1 LRPSP
6 AESRQEE
13 TSCKQPANRR
23 GKSAAVRLLLVA
35 CSLLLSVCSQA
46 QDVAASRQTDLRE
59 LLRKLHTTARL
70 LQTTA
75 HPDDED
81 GGMLTLESRG
91 KGASVMLLTFTRG
104 EGGQNRMGSNLLDE
118 LGVLRTLELLAA
130 DRYYGV
136 EQRFTRVADF
146 GFSKNPEQAFQ
157 KWHGHEA
164 ALEDMVRVIRT
175 FRPDVVAS
183 RYQGTAQDGH
193 GQHSAAGI
201 LTREAFH
208 AAADPQRFPEQI
220 KAGLPPWQAR
230 KLYVGNVHP
239 PENFTLV
246 LDTTAADPL
255 LGTSYLQY
263 AWQGLRHQLS
273 QGAGTWQ
280 ISPERHL
287 SYYRLLES
295 ELPGRTPTTETQRHR
310 EQPEIREQDFFDGI
324 DTSLPGL
331 ASRMGKE
338 EATVPFLRP
347 ALLELQAAIQQ
358 ATEAVETGSAEAGT
372 PLLAG
377 LKITGDVI
385 GRIEHSHLSPESK
398 ADLLVTLRTKQDQ
411 LQQAANLALGV
422 DLQATVE
429 AEPAPSPERA
439 FVAVP
444 GESFTLLATFSN
456 RGTQAITPLHIGLD
470 LPPGWRAQRVLES
483 SNGRASAPGTVR
495 AGGETSV
502 KFRVQVPANA
512 EITRP
517 YWHRTNPESDTIY
530 TLDQPQFA
538 TLPFP
543 PPAVRVHAEYKLRGE
558 LGRIAANAAVAYR
571 DTDGELHEMPLAVE
585 RAFSVAL
592 QPATQIVPLLAKY
605 GFVLCTTI
613 QKNFSGAANPEVRLQ
628 LPAGWRAEPGIARLR
643 MTAES
648 RQATVD
654 FHVVPGAL
662 QPGPAQINAIVEYD
676 GSVYKAGYTVVSRPD
691 LGAFFYSQPASQRV
705 SVVEVN
711 VPSGL
716 RVGYVAGAGDEIP
729 TVLRQTGINVATI
742 SPQELATGD
751 LRRFDT
757 IVVGIRAYDTRP
769 EVRQYNSRLLDYV
782 AAGGTLLVQYNS
794 GMEGF
799 NAGNFT
805 PYPAKLGRGR
815 VSLEQAP
822 VEILNP
828 QQPIFQFPNRIT
840 PADFAGWVQER
851 GLYFMSEWDP
861 HFEPLLAAHDP
872 GEPPLQGGLLY
883 ARYGKGVYV
892 YTGYSFFRQ
901 LPAGVPGAIR
911 LFVNLV
917 SGQWP
922 VVSNPPTAQ
931 HQGGGWGTYV
941 MGRTESLE
949 RIGAEITPVH
959 GAF

>member
-1 LRPSP
+1 
-6 AESRQEE
+6 
-13 TSCKQPANRR
+13 
-23 GKSAAVRLLLVA
+23 
-35 CSLLLSVCSQA
+35 LLLSVFSQA
-46 QDVAASRQTDLRE
+46 QDAAASRQTDLRE

-91 KGASVMLLTFTRG
+91 KGASVMLLTLTRG

-146 GFSKNPEQAFQ
+146 GFSKNPEEAFQ

-220 KAGLPPWQAR
+220 EAGLQPWQAR
-230 KLYVGNVHP
+230 KLYIGNVHP
-239 PENFTLV
+239 PEDFTLV
-246 LDTTAADPL
+246 LDTAAADPL

-273 QGAGTWQ
+273 QGAGAWQ

-287 SYYRLLES
+287 SYYRLVES
-295 ELPGRTPTTETQRHR
+295 ELSGRTPGTETQRHR
-310 EQPEIREQDFFDGI
+310 GQPEISEQDFFDGI

-331 ASRMGKE
+331 ASRLGEE
-338 EATVPFLRP
+338 EAAVPFLRP
-347 ALLELQAAIQQ
+347 ALLKLQAAIQQ
-358 ATEAVETGSAEAGT
+358 ATDAVETGSAEAGT

-377 LKITGDVI
+377 LRLNDKLI
-385 GRIEHSHLSPESK
+385 GKIEHSRFSPESK
-398 ADLLVTLRTKQDQ
+398 ADLLVNLRTKQEQ

-422 DLQATVE
+422 TLRAMVE
-429 AEPAPSPERA
+429 AGPAASPEQA

-456 RGTQAITPLHIGLD
+456 GGTQAITLPYIGLN
-470 LPPGWRAQRVLES
+470 LPPGWRAQRMPES
-483 SNGRASAPGTVR
+483 STGSVEAPGTVR
-495 AGGETSV
+495 AGGEIGV
-502 KFRVQVPANA
+502 RFRVQVPANA

-517 YWHRTNPESDTIY
+517 YWRRANPESDTIY

-543 PPAVRVHAEYKLRGE
+543 PPAVRVHAEYKLKGE
-558 LGRIAANAAVAYR
+558 PGRITANPEVAYR
-571 DTDGELHEMPLAVE
+571 DADGELHEMPLSVE
-585 RAFSVAL
+585 PAFSVEL
-592 QPATQIVPLLAKY
+592 HPATQIVPLSAKD
-605 GFVLCTTI
+605 GFVVHTTI
-613 QKNFSGAANPEVRLQ
+613 RKNLSSAANPEVRLE
-628 LPAGWRAEPGIARLR
+628 LPAGWQAEPRSAQLR

-654 FHVVPGAL
+654 FHVAPGAL
-662 QPGPAQINAIVEYD
+662 QAGPAQINTVVDYG
-676 GSVYKAGYTVVSRPD
+676 GSAYKAGYTVVSRPD

-705 SVVEVN
+705 SVVDVT
-711 VPSGL
+711 VLSGL
-716 RVGYVAGAGDEIP
+716 KVGYVAGAGDEIAS
-729 TVLRQTGINVATI
+729 VLRQTGINVATI

-751 LRRFDT
+751 LQRFDT
-757 IVVGIRAYDTRP
+757 IVVGIRAYDTRQ
-769 EVRQYNSRLLDYV
+769 EVRPYNSRLLDYV
-782 AAGGTLLVQYNS
+782 AAGGTLVVQYNS
-794 GMEGF
+794 GMEAF

-805 PYPAKLGRGR
+805 PYPAKLGHGR

-822 VEILNP
+822 VEILDP

-872 GEPPLQGGLLY
+872 GEPPLKGGLLY

-917 SGQWP
+917 SAG
-922 VVSNPPTAQ
+922 
-931 HQGGGWGTYV
+931 H
-941 MGRTESLE
+941 EK
-949 RIGAEITPVH
+949 
-959 GAF
+959 

>member
-1 LRPSP
+1 MTRTGFRLRPSP
-6 AESRQEE
+6 LKNRQEE
-13 TSCKQPANRR
+13 TSCKRPANRR
-23 GKSAAVRLLLVA
+23 GKSAAVRWLLVA

-46 QDVAASRQTDLRE
+46 RDVAASRQTDLRE

-91 KGASVMLLTFTRG
+91 KGASVMLLTLTRG

-136 EQRFTRVADF
+136 EQRFTRMADF
-146 GFSKNPEQAFQ
+146 GFSKNPEEAFQ
-157 KWHGHEA
+157 KWHGREA

-220 KAGLPPWQAR
+220 KAGLQPWQAR
-230 KLYVGNVHP
+230 KLYIGNVHP
-239 PENFTLV
+239 PGNFTLV
-246 LDTTAADPL
+246 LDTAAADPL

-273 QGAGTWQ
+273 QGAGAWQ

-287 SYYRLLES
+287 SYYQLVES
-295 ELPGRTPTTETQRHR
+295 ELPGRTPTTETPRHR
-310 EQPEIREQDFFDGI
+310 GQPEISEQDLFDGI

-331 ASRMGKE
+331 AARLGKQE
-338 EATVPFLRP
+338 VAVPFLRP
-347 ALLELQAAIQQ
+347 ALLKLQSAIQQ
-358 ATEAVETGSAEAGT
+358 ATDAVETGSDEAGI

-377 LKITGDVI
+377 LKITGDLI
-385 GRIEHSHLSPESK
+385 GKIEHSRLSPESK
-398 ADLLVTLRTKQDQ
+398 ADLLVNLRTKQDQ

-422 DLQATVE
+422 VLQATVE
-429 AEPAPSPERA
+429 AEPAASPERA

-456 RGTQAITPLHIGLD
+456 GGRQAIASPHIGLD
-470 LPPGWRAQRVLES
+470 LPPGWRAQRMPES
-483 SNGRASAPGTVR
+483 STGSAGAPGTAR
-495 AGGETSV
+495 ASGEIGV

-517 YWHRTNPESDTIY
+517 YWHRANPESDTIY

-543 PPAVRVHAEYKLRGE
+543 PPAVRVHAEYKLNGKP
-558 LGRIAANAAVAYR
+558 GRVTANAEVAYR
-571 DTDGELHEMPLAVE
+571 DTDSQLHEMPLAVE
-585 RAFSVAL
+585 PAFSVEL
-592 QPATQIVPLLAKY
+592 HPATQIVPLSAKD
-605 GFVLCTTI
+605 GFVVHTTI
-613 QKNFSGAANPEVRLQ
+613 RKNLSRAANPEVRLE
-628 LPAGWRAEPGIARLR
+628 LPAGWQAEPRSAQLR

-662 QPGPAQINAIVEYD
+662 RPGPAQINAIVDYG
-676 GSVYKAGYTVVSRPD
+676 GSGYNTGYTVVSRPD
-691 LGAFFYSQPASQRV
+691 LGAFFYAQPASQRV
-705 SVVEVN
+705 SVVDVA

-716 RVGYVAGAGDEIP
+716 KVGYVAGAGDEIP
-729 TVLRQTGINVATI
+729 TVLRQTGIDVATI

-751 LRRFDT
+751 LQRFNT
-757 IVVGIRAYDTRP
+757 IVVGIRAYDTRQ
-769 EVRQYNSRLLDYV
+769 EVRQYNSRLLDYL

-794 GMEGF
+794 GMEAF

-840 PADFAGWVQER
+840 SADFAGWVQER

-872 GEPPLQGGLLY
+872 GEPPLKGGLLY

-901 LPAGVPGAIR
+901 LPAGVPGALR

-917 SGQWP
+917 ALRSE
-922 VVSNPPTAQ
+922 NLY
-931 HQGGGWGTYV
+931 HQGHEG
-941 MGRTESLE
+941 
-949 RIGAEITPVH
+949 H
-959 GAF
+959 